1 MRKSYVTPSILL
13 LPLQMVGP
21 NIGSPDGGDAE
32 IQPELTP
39 EELEDLENGGGW

>member
-1 MRKSYVTPSILL
+1 MRKIYVTPCVLL
-13 LPLQMVGP
+13 LPMQIVGP
-21 NIGSPDGGDAE
+21 NVGSGPGDAE

>member
-13 LPLQMVGP
+13 LPLQNVGP
-21 NIGSPDGGDAE
+21 NIGSGNGDAE

-39 EELEDLENGGGW
+39 DELEDLENGGGW